1 MVGEGDSLEIW
12 CCGIHSLPVADVFSK
27 EKRSWVMSR
36 ITGKDTKPELLLRSM
51 LHRRGFRFT
60 VNGPKNKK
68 LPGRPDVVLPKLKT
82 VIFVH
87 GCYWHGHKDCKHFRL
102 PKSRTDWWKEK
113 IGKTQQRDQRNEEA
127 LRSEGWSVLVV
138 WECAF
143 ENLSSIELL
152 EKRLIKEDPLRLATK
167 RAFPSQK
174 PWV

>member
-1 MVGEGDSLEIW
+1 
-12 CCGIHSLPVADVFSK
+12 
-27 EKRSWVMSR
+27 MSR

-51 LHRRGFRFT
+51 LYRRGFRFT

-68 LPGRPDVVLPKLKT
+68 LSGRPDIVLPKLKT

-113 IGKTQQRDQRNEEA
+113 IGKTQQRDQRNEEFVRA
-127 LRSEGWSVLVV
+127 EGWNVPVV

-143 ENLSSIELL
+143 EILPTIERL
-152 EKRLIKEDPLRLATK
+152 EKRLIKEDPPGPATW

-174 PWV
+174 PSIE